1 VALNEVNLM
10 AEKKQTKLLRYVYR
24 LSFENGDEK
33 EFEILLDE
41 ASLELQSGN
50 DELRPDWTKLKY
62 SQCENCP
69 LSDSVQYCPI
79 AVNLSKLVTS
89 FAEAPSYEAALVTVE
104 CPQRTYV
111 KKTTLQKALSAILG
125 IYMVTSNCPVMDKL
139 RPMTRFHLPFA
150 NSLETFFR
158 AISSYLVAQF
168 LLKTKG
174 KEPDWELKGLREI
187 YRQVNIVNK
196 GMSQRLLNATKTDA
210 NVNAV
215 VILHSFGDGISYF
228 IDSGLVDIEPI
239 FDVFLKDDK
248 DSAAGSAPPS

>member
-1 VALNEVNLM
+1 MTE
-10 AEKKQTKLLRYVYR
+10 QTHAKLLRYVYK
-24 LSFENGDEK
+24 LSFDNGDEK

-41 ASLELQSGN
+41 ASLELQSDN
-50 DELRPDWTKLKY
+50 NEPKPDWTKLKY

-79 AVNLSKLVTS
+79 AVNLSRLVSS
-89 FAEAPSYEAALVTVE
+89 FADAASYEAALVTVE
-104 CPQRTYV
+104 SPQRTYV
-111 KKTTLQKALSAILG
+111 KKTTLQKALSAIIG

-158 AISSYLVAQF
+158 SISSYLVAQF

-174 KEPDWELKGLREI
+174 TEPDWELKGLREI
-187 YRQVNIVNK
+187 YKQVNVVNK

-228 IDSGLVDIEPI
+228 IDNGLADIEPM
-239 FDVFLKDDK
+239 FDVFLKGDK
-248 DSAAGSAPPS
+248 DSFAGSVPPN